1 MLLGVISLL
10 ACVNAALAL
19 GQSES
24 PQQDAPL
31 HLRLKWKHQF
41 QFAGY
46 YAALEKGFYAGEGLN
61 VILDEASDSEDAV
74 TAVLAGKAQYGID
87 STELLVAYGRGEPVV
102 ALAAIFQH
110 SPEVLLARTDS
121 GIALLHDLVGRRVSL
136 PPSSLS
142 LLAYLA
148 AEGIRAD
155 QMTIVRHPF
164 SPDPLAQG
172 EVDAIGAYSSDEP
185 YLLRRQGIDFLMFS
199 PRSAG
204 IDFYGDILFTTAEE
218 LRARP
223 DRVRAFRRA
232 TLQGWEYAL
241 SHPQEIAKLIVERYP
256 VHHTLDHLLFE
267 AAAMRQL
274 IAADLVEPG
283 YMTRGR
289 WQAIADLYAS
299 FGMIARDL
307 DLGPF
312 LYGLAEIDKTPK
324 IPPGV
329 LLISAVIGA
338 FGLVAVFGLVRYRK
352 IKRALTREI
361 GERRVVESGLRQ
373 SEARY
378 RMMIEAAPFGVL
390 ISSLSTDHILQIN
403 ARAEDQLQ
411 AMRHWVLDKPFAELF
426 IDPADHRRLLDTL
439 NKTGGTANFVAL
451 LRTATDGSFWAE
463 IAAAVIDLD
472 RSPAVFTSFNDISQT
487 KTLERELR
495 ALAERDSL
503 TGLANRLRVMDA
515 LRSEFDR
522 VTRYGGALSVMML
535 DLDHFKVLNDRHG
548 HVCGDEALRHFA
560 ASALATLR
568 TNDLLGR
575 SGGEEFIVLLPGAA
589 LGAAKL
595 IGERLR
601 AAVQDTPLSWEGR
614 SVTLSVSIGL
624 ATRQIGDTADSL
636 LGRADQALHQA
647 KSNGRNRLETADMP
661 PTGATVI
668 PL

>member
-1 MLLGVISLL
+1 MNG
-10 ACVNAALAL
+10 ALAL
-19 GQSES
+19 AQGAPP
-24 PQQDAPL
+24 PQDEPL

-46 YAALEKGFYAGEGLN
+46 YAALEKGFYAGEGLS
-61 VILDEASDSEDAV
+61 VVLEEASDSEDAV

-102 ALAAIFQH
+102 ALAALFQH

-121 GIALLHDLVGRRVSL
+121 GITLLHDLIGRRISL
-136 PPSSLS
+136 PPASLS

-148 AEGIRAD
+148 AEGIGAN
-155 QMTIVRHPF
+155 QMTIVRNPF
-164 SPDPLAQG
+164 SPDPLLQG

-185 YLLRRQGIDFLMFS
+185 YSLRRQGIDFLMFS

-204 IDFYGDILFTTAEE
+204 IDLYGDILFTTAAE
-218 LRARP
+218 LRSHP

-232 TLQGWEYAL
+232 SLRGWEYAL
-241 SHPQEIAKLIVERYP
+241 AHPQEIARLIADRYP
-256 VHHTLDHLLFE
+256 GQRTIDHLLFE

-274 IAADLVEPG
+274 IAADLIEPG

-289 WQAIADLYAS
+289 WQAIADLYAG
-299 FGMIARDL
+299 FGMIGRDL

-312 LYGLAEIDKTPK
+312 LYGLAETDRTPR
-324 IPPGV
+324 IPPG
-329 LLISAVIGA
+329 LLPASGLIGA
-338 FGLVAVFGLVRYRK
+338 FGLVAVFGLLRYRK

-361 GERRVVESGLRQ
+361 GERRIVESHLRQ
-373 SEARY
+373 SETRY

-390 ISSLSTDHILQIN
+390 ISSLSTDHIVQIN

-411 AMRHWVLDKPFAELF
+411 AMRHWVIDKPFADLF
-426 IDPADHRRLLDTL
+426 VDPADHRRLLDTL
-439 NKTGGTANFVAL
+439 NKTGSIANFVAL
-451 LRTATDGSFWAE
+451 LRTATDNDFWAE
-463 IAAAVIDLD
+463 LSAAVIDLD
-472 RSPAVFTSFNDISQT
+472 RSPAVFASFNDISQT
-487 KTLERELR
+487 KALERELR

-535 DLDHFKVLNDRHG
+535 DLDRFKVLNDRHG

-601 AAVQDTPLSWEGR
+601 AAVQDKPLSWQGR
-614 SVTLSVSIGL
+614 SVALSVSIGL
-624 ATRQIGDTADSL
+624 ASRQIGDTPDSL
-636 LGRADQALHQA
+636 LGRADQALHLA
-647 KSNGRNRLETADMP
+647 KANGRNRLETADGP
-661 PTGATVI
+661 PTTATVI